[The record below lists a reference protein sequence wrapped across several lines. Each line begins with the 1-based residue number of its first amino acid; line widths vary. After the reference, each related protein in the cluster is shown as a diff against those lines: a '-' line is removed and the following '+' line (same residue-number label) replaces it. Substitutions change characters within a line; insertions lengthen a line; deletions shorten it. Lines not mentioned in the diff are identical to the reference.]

1 MRSKLAGLL
10 VSALVGFVLCSS
22 ATAQT
27 DAEWQKVVQA
37 AKKEGK
43 VVLYTGALGSS
54 SHKEIGLAF
63 EKKYGIRFEVLE
75 ARASELRERIRTEQ
89 VAGRF
94 IGDVNH
100 TGSTTTS
107 LMLKDGNLQPLGPVP
122 NAKNLA
128 ALFVADEYRVPSYVL
143 RYGILINTELVKP
156 ADEPESWKDLLDSR
170 WKGKILSDDTR
181 ALGGG
186 SVFFMVM
193 YDTFGREFHEKLAA
207 QEPVFTRDMRNA
219 ERRVA
224 QGEYPLYS
232 PELLGF
238 YILLKGLPVKYI
250 VPKEGSPYIRYDLT
264 LLKNA
269 PHPNA
274 ARLFIN
280 YFLETESQVVLANE
294 GIGPTVKGVI
304 ERANPALREMLGAK
318 VLGTTVAERQNEML
332 ELAKK
337 IYK

>member
-1 MRSKLAGLL
+1 MKSKLAGLL
-10 VSALVGFVLCSS
+10 VSALTGFALCSS

-27 DAEWQKVVQA
+27 NAEWQKVVQA

-43 VVLYTGALGSS
+43 VALYAAGIGVRV
-54 SHKEIGLAF
+54 HKEIGLAF
-63 EKKYGIRFEVLE
+63 EKKYGIRFEILE

-89 VAGRF
+89 AAGRF
-94 IGDVNH
+94 TGDVQLN
-100 TGSTTTS
+100 GYSVTS
-107 LMLKDGNLQPLGPVP
+107 LMVKDGSFQPLGTLP
-122 NAKNLA
+122 NAKNLLPQFA
-128 ALFVADEYRVPSYVL
+128 AHEYSIPLYKVL
-143 RYGILINTELVKP
+143 YGILINSELVKP
-156 ADEPESWKDLLDSR
+156 ADEPKSWKDLLNPR

-193 YDTFGREFHEKLAA
+193 YDTFGTEFHEKLAA
-207 QEPVFTRDMRNA
+207 QGPMFTRDMGNA

-224 QGEYPLYS
+224 QEEYPLYS
-232 PELLGF
+232 PEVLNF
-238 YILLKGLPVKYI
+238 YTQLKGLPVKYI
-250 VPKEGSPYIRYDLT
+250 VPKEGSPYIRFDLA

-274 ARLFIN
+274 ARLLIN
-280 YFLETESQVVLANE
+280 YFLETETQLVLANQ

-304 ERANPALREMLGAK
+304 EHANPELREMLNAK
-318 VLGTTVAERQNEML
+318 LLGTTVPERQNEML
-332 ELAKK
+332 ELARK